1 MTEIQIPQALLPADG
16 RFGSGPS
23 KIPDG
28 RLEALAHTGR
38 TLMGTSHRQPP
49 VKELVQRV
57 RAGLAELFGLPEGY
71 EVILGNGGSIAFFD
85 LATYALIR
93 NRSQHAVFGEFGK
106 KFAKAATQ
114 APWLDTPTI
123 NTCAWGQLSTPT
135 FEADVDVYAWTHNE
149 TSTGVMAPITR
160 PRGATADQLVLVDA
174 TSAAG
179 GLAVSAEEYDVYFF
193 APQKS
198 FASDGGLWFALM
210 SPTAIARAEEIAASG
225 RHIPAFFG
233 LTEAIKQSRLGQTVN
248 TPAVATLI
256 LMEQQIDWML
266 ATGGL
271 GAIAARTAASAEAL
285 YGWAEKAAHASP
297 FVTDPAIRSHVVG
310 TIEFDAAIDLKAL
323 TSVLRNHGI
332 VDTDAYRG
340 VGANQLRIA
349 MYPAVD
355 ASDVEALTACIDYV
369 VERL

>member
-1 MTEIQIPQALLPADG
+1 MTAIQIPEALLPADG

-28 RLEALAHTGR
+28 RLDLLAKTGR
-38 TLMGTSHRQPP
+38 SLMGTSHRQPP
-49 VKELVQRV
+49 VKDLVQRV
-57 RAGLAELFGLPEGY
+57 RRGLAELFELPDGY
-71 EVILGNGGSIAFFD
+71 EVVLGNGGSVAFFD

-106 KFAKAATQ
+106 KFAKAAIQ
-114 APWLDTPTI
+114 APWLDAPTV
-123 NTCAWGQLSTPT
+123 NTSAWGEVSTPT

-149 TSTGVMAPITR
+149 TSTGVMAPIVR
-160 PRGATADQLVLVDA
+160 PAGATDDQLILIDA

-179 GLAVSAEEYDVYFF
+179 GLTVDPTECDVDYF

-198 FASDGGLWFALM
+198 FASDGGLWCAFL
-210 SPTAIARAEEIAASG
+210 SPAAIARAEEIAASD
-225 RHIPAFFG
+225 RYIPAFFG
-233 LTEAIKQSRLGQTVN
+233 LAEAIKQSRAGQTVN

-256 LMEQQIDWML
+256 LMEEQIGWML
-266 ATGGL
+266 ARGGL
-271 GAIAARTAASAEAL
+271 GAMAARTAASAEAL
-285 YGWAEKAAHASP
+285 YGWAEKASYAMP
-297 FVTDPAIRSHVVG
+297 FVTDPSIRSHVVG
-310 TIEFDAAIDLKAL
+310 TIELDTAIDLDRL
-323 TSVLRNHGI
+323 TDVLRSHGI

-340 VGANQLRIA
+340 VGQNQLRIA

>member
-1 MTEIQIPQALLPADG
+1 MPADG

-28 RLEALAHTGR
+28 RLELLAETGR
-38 TLMGTSHRQPP
+38 ALMGTSHRQPP

-57 RAGLAELFGLPEGY
+57 RRGLSELFDLPEGY

-106 KFAKAATQ
+106 KFAKAATK
-114 APWLDTPTI
+114 APWLGEPTV
-123 NTCAWGQLSTPT
+123 NTCEWGQVSAPS
-135 FEADVDVYAWTHNE
+135 FEPDVDVYAWAHNE
-149 TSTGVMAPITR
+149 TSTGVMAPIKR
-160 PRGATADQLVLVDA
+160 PTGADDDQLVLIDA

-179 GLAVSAEEYDVYFF
+179 GLAVDATEYDTYFF

-210 SPTAIARAEEIAASG
+210 SPAAIARAEEIAASD
-225 RHIPAFFG
+225 RFIPTFFG
-233 LTEAIKQSRLGQTVN
+233 LTDAIKQSRLGQTVN

-256 LMEQQIDWML
+256 LMEQQVGWML
-266 ATGGL
+266 ARGGL
-271 GAIAARTAASAEAL
+271 GAMAARTAASAEAL
-285 YGWAEKAAHASP
+285 YGWAEKASYASP
-297 FVTDPAIRSHVVG
+297 FVTDPTIRSHVVG
-310 TIEFDAAIDLKAL
+310 TIELDSSIDLVAL
-323 TSVLRNHGI
+323 TTVLRSHGI
-332 VDTDAYRG
+332 IDTGAYRG

-369 VERL
+369 AERL